1 MTKSRYLPS
10 RRAALMQLGALA
22 IPGGALLALTP
33 KAAADNVPSD
43 PLVGRRIVFDDDFAS
58 LDWTRWNAGPKATT
72 APSGFYGRSAFAQK
86 GGDEGFNPYS
96 IVDDPRVAN
105 GKALQIACSY
115 IGRSMH
121 IRNYY
126 GNDLPEFQWVSGN
139 MQGATPQG
147 VLLNGW
153 RSGYFEARMQFPSHP
168 LTWPAFW
175 LLNRESILNWQTS
188 IEVDIIEHKGTEPF
202 LYGLYLH
209 EWGAPDE
216 HNEGSGKAT
225 PQDMTKGY
233 NRFGVL
239 IEGNLCIPYYN
250 RQPILSTVTG
260 TPLAWVIRRAAKL
273 DAKNDVFFPLL
284 TLALRADVPFPNP
297 LREEH
302 KYARMLVD
310 YFRVYQKK

>member
-115 IGRSMH
+115 IGRPMH

-153 RSGYFEARMQFPSHP
+153 RSGYFEARMQLPMADIDGDHMVCAVVEEDFGKAAGRGADIETVAAFRAKAGNAPAPPSASARRATHRP
-168 LTWPAFW
+168 
-175 LLNRESILNWQTS
+175 
-188 IEVDIIEHKGTEPF
+188 
-202 LYGLYLH
+202 
-209 EWGAPDE
+209 APDR
-216 HNEGSGKAT
+216 G
-225 PQDMTKGY
+225 P
-233 NRFGVL
+233 R
-239 IEGNLCIPYYN
+239 
-250 RQPILSTVTG
+250 
-260 TPLAWVIRRAAKL
+260 
-273 DAKNDVFFPLL
+273 
-284 TLALRADVPFPNP
+284 LRLP
-297 LREEH
+297 RT
-302 KYARMLVD
+302 
-310 YFRVYQKK
+310 